1 MLIFAKRN
9 KKTKMVHIIHVVR
22 CAKYTKSVTMGKM
35 FIDGEFICDTLE
47 RASSG
52 TNKFTSIEKILLL
65 KSKGFRAIGE
75 GSYKLDLDLSDRFSS
90 RAFYRGIGG
99 LLPHVLGVKGFEGV
113 RIHCG
118 NSIKD
123 TEGCILVGKK
133 TTEGWISESRQTY
146 KRLMIDY
153 LLPWRKN
160 KEEAIISI
168 ISD

>member
-1 MLIFAKRN
+1 
-9 KKTKMVHIIHVVR
+9 MVHIIHVVR

-35 FIDGEFICDTLE
+35 FVDGKWVCDTLE
-47 RASSG
+47 RASAG
-52 TNKFTSIEKILLL
+52 TNKFTSVEKILLL
-65 KSKGFRAIGE
+65 KSKGFKAIGE
-75 GSYKLDLDLSDRFSS
+75 GSYKLNLDLSDRFSNKE
-90 RAFYRGIGG
+90 FYKGLGG
-99 LLPHVLGVKGFEGV
+99 LLPHILGVKGFEGV

-133 TTEGWISESRQTY
+133 TTEGWITESRQTY

-153 LLPWRKN
+153 LLKWKEN
-160 KEEAIISI
+160 KEEAIITI

>member
-1 MLIFAKRN
+1 MF
-9 KKTKMVHIIHVVR
+9 VD
-22 CAKYTKSVTMGKM
+22 GKLV
-35 FIDGEFICDTLE
+35 CDTLE
-47 RASSG
+47 RASAG
-52 TNKFTSIEKILLL
+52 TNKFTSAEKILVL

-75 GSYKLDLDLSDRFSS
+75 GTYKLILDVSDRFSS

-99 LLPHVLGVKGFEGV
+99 LLPHVLDVTGFAGV

-133 TTEGWISESRQTY
+133 TTEGWITESRQTY

-153 LLPWRKN
+153 LLKWKED
-160 KEEAIISI
+160 KEEAIITI

>member
-9 KKTKMVHIIHVVR
+9 KKTKMIHIIHVVR

-47 RASSG
+47 RASAG
-52 TNKFTSIEKILLL
+52 TNKFTSTEKILVL

-75 GSYKLDLDLSDRFSS
+75 GTYKLILDVSDRFSS

-99 LLPHVLGVKGFEGV
+99 LLPHVLDVTGFAGV

-118 NSIKD
+118 NSIMD

-133 TTEGWISESRQTY
+133 TSEGWITGSRQAY
-146 KRLMIDY
+146 KRLMVGY
-153 LLPWRKN
+153 LLKWKEN
-160 KEEAIISI
+160 KEEAIITI

>member
-35 FIDGEFICDTLE
+35 FVDGKLVCDTLE
-47 RASSG
+47 RASAG
-52 TNKFTSIEKILLL
+52 TNKFTSTEKILVL

-75 GSYKLDLDLSDRFSS
+75 GTYKLNLDVSDRFSS

-123 TEGCILVGKK
+123 TEGCILVGKM
-133 TTEGWISESRQTY
+133 TADGWLTASRETY
-146 KRLMIDY
+146 RRLMVDY
-153 LLPWRKN
+153 LLKWKEN

>member
-1 MLIFAKRN
+1 MI
-9 KKTKMVHIIHVVR
+9 HIIHVVR

-35 FIDGEFICDTLE
+35 FVDGKWVCDTLE
-47 RASSG
+47 RASAG
-52 TNKFTSIEKILLL
+52 TNKFTSVEKILLL
-65 KSKGFRAIGE
+65 KSKGFKAIGE
-75 GSYKLDLDLSDRFSS
+75 GSYKLNLDLSDRFSNKE
-90 RAFYRGIGG
+90 FYKGLGG
-99 LLPHVLGVKGFEGV
+99 LLPHILGVKGFEGV

-133 TTEGWISESRQTY
+133 TTEGWITESRQTY

-153 LLPWRKN
+153 LLKWKEN

>member
-35 FIDGEFICDTLE
+35 FVDGKLVCDTLE
-47 RASSG
+47 RASAG
-52 TNKFTSIEKILLL
+52 TNKFTSAEKILVL

-75 GSYKLDLDLSDRFSS
+75 GTYKLILDVSDRFSS

-99 LLPHVLGVKGFEGV
+99 LLPHVLDVTGFAGV

-133 TTEGWISESRQTY
+133 TTEGWITESRQTY

-153 LLPWRKN
+153 LLKWKED
-160 KEEAIISI
+160 KEEAIITI

>member
-35 FIDGEFICDTLE
+35 FVDGKLVCDTLE
-47 RASSG
+47 RASAG
-52 TNKFTSIEKILLL
+52 TNKFTSAEKILVL

-75 GSYKLDLDLSDRFSS
+75 GTYKLILDVSDRFSS

-99 LLPHVLGVKGFEGV
+99 LLPHVLDVTGFAGV

-123 TEGCILVGKK
+123 TEGCILVGKM
-133 TTEGWISESRQTY
+133 TAEGWLTVSRETY
-146 KRLMIDY
+146 KRLMVDY
-153 LLPWRKN
+153 LLPWRQN